1 MKKVCYVVTIP
12 GTIRSFFIPQLNYLS
27 ERGMDVTVI
36 CSYDEKLQEN
46 LGKEIRYIPIEI
58 PRGISI
64 GGSLSS
70 INALKKVFEQ
80 EKFDLVQYSTPNAA
94 FYASIAAKHA
104 GISKRNYHLMG
115 FRYLG
120 AAGVGRILLKQI
132 EKWTCS
138 NSTSI
143 ECVSRS
149 NLEIGISN
157 HIFKKDK
164 VTIVWNGSTG
174 GVDLKR
180 FNIERKNEWRT
191 KIRKEYCIEETQ
203 VVFGFV
209 GRITKDKGINELIGA
224 FRNILIKE
232 SHSVLMLIGNFEG
245 EENLEQEMLEWAK
258 QSKSVIFIPNVL
270 DVERYYATLDV
281 LVLPSYREGFGNV
294 VIEAE
299 AMGVPVIV
307 SNIPGPIDAMQDEVT
322 GLQCRMKSKDDLCNK
337 MERFLQNELREQYG
351 IAARKFVEE
360 SFDSKILCDK
370 IYQRKREL
378 LSE

>member
-1 MKKVCYVVTIP
+1 
-12 GTIRSFFIPQLNYLS
+12 
-27 ERGMDVTVI
+27 
-36 CSYDEKLQEN
+36 
-46 LGKEIRYIPIEI
+46 
-58 PRGISI
+58 
-64 GGSLSS
+64 
-70 INALKKVFEQ
+70 
-80 EKFDLVQYSTPNAA
+80 
-94 FYASIAAKHA
+94 
-104 GISKRNYHLMG
+104 
-115 FRYLG
+115 
-120 AAGVGRILLKQI
+120 
-132 EKWTCS
+132 
-138 NSTSI
+138 
-143 ECVSRS
+143 
-149 NLEIGISN
+149 
-157 HIFKKDK
+157 
-164 VTIVWNGSTG
+164 
-174 GVDLKR
+174 
-180 FNIERKNEWRT
+180 
-191 KIRKEYCIEETQ
+191 
-203 VVFGFV
+203 
-209 GRITKDKGINELIGA
+209 
-224 FRNILIKE
+224 
-232 SHSVLMLIGNFEG
+232 
-245 EENLEQEMLEWAK
+245 MLEWAK